1 MKNKYLATLILSL
14 SLVAASFLFVGCSAS
29 SADTTTTTT
38 TTTTSTT
45 TTTTTSTTTTTTTTT
60 STTTTTTTTTS
71 TTTTTIPPTYS
82 VSGTVSLGDAPA
94 GVTIAVG
101 IFPIGTNWTA
111 PQPLSDEAVTFTGS
125 TVNFELFT
133 TEAGRYYVVGRYPD
147 QGEPTHLANIGFTHS
162 GTLTEFQTTVA
173 SIEIT
178 GEVTG
183 HNITLYQLT
192 GP

>member
-38 TTTTSTT
+38 TTTTS
-45 TTTTTSTTTTTTTTT
+45 TTTTTTT